1 MMKSFNSWR
10 VSSVVAIFCVFA
22 ALSIAGKVS
31 AADAEKPLYQND
43 FEKEDVGEEPL
54 DFLILDGAFTV
65 KQEEGNRVL
74 ELPGAPLESY
84 GLLFGPT
91 ELAGVEV
98 RARIFSSRKR
108 RLFPSF
114 GVGLNGV
121 SGYRLLC
128 SPNRAEIELKKGDE
142 VKAAIPLNWK
152 TDTWTQFRLQVVK
165 VKDGEWKVRGKLWE
179 QGTNEPEKWQ
189 VEFDETEEPLNGKA
203 AIWGTPYSGMAI
215 KYDDLKVVSVGGK

>member
-1 MMKSFNSWR
+1 MMMKSFHSCR
-10 VSSVVAIFCVFA
+10 AAVAAVVCCQVLVLA
-22 ALSIAGKVS
+22 AVDALG
-31 AADAEKPLYQND
+31 ADAKKPRYQND

-54 DFLILDGAFTV
+54 DFLILDGAFSV

-91 ELAGVEV
+91 ERAGVEV

-108 RLFPSF
+108 RLYPSF

-128 SPNRAEIELKKGDE
+128 SPNKAEIELKKGDE
-142 VKAAIPLNWK
+142 VKAAVPLKWK
-152 TDTWTQFRLQVVK
+152 TDTWTQFRLQVVM
-165 VKDGEWKVRGKLWE
+165 VKDGQWKVRGKLWE
-179 QGTNEPEKWQ
+179 QGTAEPAKWLI
-189 VEFDETEEPLNGKA
+189 EFDETEEPLFGKA
-203 AIWGTPYSGMAI
+203 AIWGTPYSGKAI
-215 KYDDLKVVSVGGK
+215 KYDDLKVVAVEGK